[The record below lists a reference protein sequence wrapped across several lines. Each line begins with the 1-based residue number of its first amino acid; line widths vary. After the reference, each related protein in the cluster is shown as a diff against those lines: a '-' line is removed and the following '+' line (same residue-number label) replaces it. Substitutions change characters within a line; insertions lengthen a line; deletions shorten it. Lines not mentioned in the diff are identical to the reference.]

1 MNGFQHYGEAMLLAN
16 EGNAEAGR
24 ALSAAFKRMIAN
36 FKVWLNAMPST
47 LPPTESF
54 LRK

>member
-1 MNGFQHYGEAMLLAN
+1 MNGFEQYGEAMLLAN
-16 EGNAEAGR
+16 EGNTQAGR
-24 ALSAAFKRMIAN
+24 ALAAAFQRMIGS
-36 FKVWLNAMPST
+36 FKVWLHAMPST